1 MCTYVTVREV
11 LSQTAAANQRLTA
24 DGWLASDPEPR
35 GSDVTNGALSCS
47 GSRKI
52 YNAVCVHVY
61 GESASGGRARFTKP
75 TVVSWVYTLWYM
87 SISVTQLLQNRTDYW
102 YGFHGI
108 TRQQYSVCWWSW
120 PDETG
125 FRIIYIIV
133 WSFEHIH
140 INLATKV
147 STEKSEAIFFAQSIA

>member
-1 MCTYVTVREV
+1 MCAYLTLREV

-24 DGWLASDPEPR
+24 NGWLASDPEPR

-61 GESASGGRARFTKP
+61 GESASGRARFTKP

-87 SISVTQLLQNRTDYW
+87 SISVTVVAKPNGLLVWLPWN
-102 YGFHGI
+102 HA
-108 TRQQYSVCWWSW
+108 SAV
-120 PDETG
+120 
-125 FRIIYIIV
+125 FRVLVVMAGRNWVSYYIYIIV
-133 WSFEHIH
+133 WNTMIIFVEFRTHSHQSSHKVEH
-140 INLATKV
+140 
-147 STEKSEAIFFAQSIA
+147 

>member
-1 MCTYVTVREV
+1 MCAYLTLREV

-24 DGWLASDPEPR
+24 NGWLASDPEPR
-35 GSDVTNGALSCS
+35 GSDVTNDALSCS

-87 SISVTQLLQNRTDYW
+87 SISVTQLLQNRTDYLVW
-102 YGFHGI
+102 LPWNHA
-108 TRQQYSVCWWSW
+108 SAV
-120 PDETG
+120 
-125 FRIIYIIV
+125 FRVLVVMAGRNWVSYYIYYCMEFRTH
-133 WSFEHIH
+133 SHQSSHKGEH
-140 INLATKV
+140 
-147 STEKSEAIFFAQSIA
+147 